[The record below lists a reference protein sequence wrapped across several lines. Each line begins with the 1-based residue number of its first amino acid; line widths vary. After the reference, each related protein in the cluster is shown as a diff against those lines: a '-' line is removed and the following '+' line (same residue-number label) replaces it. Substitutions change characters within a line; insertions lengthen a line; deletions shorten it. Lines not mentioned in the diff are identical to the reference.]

1 MVSLI
6 CVFIVFE
13 LLYMFISM
21 LQNLHHKVLEAINN
35 NSNNRSII
43 IDRIIMACRIYIGN
57 LPLDIR
63 ESEIDD
69 LFYK

>member
-1 MVSLI
+1 
-6 CVFIVFE
+6 
-13 LLYMFISM
+13 MFISM
-21 LQNLHHKVLEAINN
+21 LQNLHHKVLEAIKNKS
-35 NSNNRSII
+35 SNRFIGSII